1 MGALRLLMSR
11 KKKDAQGIAEH
22 RSKAALLL
30 IDVINDFEFEGG
42 EKLARAA
49 NKIAKNIAALKRRGK
64 AAGIPVIYLND
75 NFGKWQSDFRKLVEH
90 CVNKESRG
98 RSVVERLLP
107 EPDDYFVLKPKNS
120 GFYSTALELLLRYL
134 EARTLILCGLTA
146 DNCALFTAVDAH
158 MRDYDLIIPSDCVAS
173 QSPGRNTQALD
184 LIRRVLDVEI
194 TTSRNLDLEELA
206 VIEKPNEKGK
216 R

>member
-90 CVNKESRG
+90 CGNKESRG
-98 RSVVERLLP
+98 RSMVERLLP

-184 LIRRVLDVEI
+184 LIRRVLDAEI
-194 TTSRNLDLEELA
+194 TTSRKLDLEELA

>member
-1 MGALRLLMSR
+1 MSR

-22 RSKAALLL
+22 RSQAALLL
-30 IDVINDFEFEGG
+30 IDVVNDFEFEGG

-49 NKIAKNIAALKRRGK
+49 NKIAKNIAALKRRSK

-98 RSVVERLLP
+98 RSIVERLLP

-146 DNCALFTAVDAH
+146 DNCVLFTAVDAH
-158 MRDYDLIIPSDCVAS
+158 MRDYDLIIP
-173 QSPGRNTQALD
+173 
-184 LIRRVLDVEI
+184 
-194 TTSRNLDLEELA
+194 
-206 VIEKPNEKGK
+206 
-216 R
+216 

>member
-30 IDVINDFEFEGG
+30 IDVVNDFEFEGG

-184 LIRRVLDVEI
+184 LIRRVLDAEI

>member
-90 CVNKESRG
+90 CGNKESRG
-98 RSVVERLLP
+98 RSIVERLLP

-146 DNCALFTAVDAH
+146 DNCVLFTAVDAH

-173 QSPGRNTQALD
+173 QSPGRKTQALD

>member
-98 RSVVERLLP
+98 RSIVERLLP

-146 DNCALFTAVDAH
+146 DNCTLFTAVDAH

-184 LIRRVLDVEI
+184 LIRRVLDAEI

-206 VIEKPNEKGK
+206 VIEKPNKKGK

>member
-184 LIRRVLDVEI
+184 LIRRVLDAEI

>member
-1 MGALRLLMSR
+1 MSR

-98 RSVVERLLP
+98 RSIVERLLP

-146 DNCALFTAVDAH
+146 DNCTLFTAVDAH

-184 LIRRVLDVEI
+184 LIRRVLDAEI

-206 VIEKPNEKGK
+206 VIEKPNKKGK

>member
-1 MGALRLLMSR
+1 MSR

-22 RSKAALLL
+22 RSQAALLL
-30 IDVINDFEFEGG
+30 IDVVNDFEFEGG

-90 CVNKESRG
+90 CGNKGSRG
-98 RSVVERLLP
+98 RSMVERLLP

-146 DNCALFTAVDAH
+146 DNCVLFTAVDAH

-184 LIRRVLDVEI
+184 LIRRVLDAEI

>member
-1 MGALRLLMSR
+1 MSR

-98 RSVVERLLP
+98 RSIVERLLP

-146 DNCALFTAVDAH
+146 DNCVLFTAVDAH

-184 LIRRVLDVEI
+184 LIRRVLDAEI